1 MVATLSKP
9 LDFQKHFVLVIG
21 TLLILVW
28 FLFLYSVRPLGVTS
42 IGHNATTEVLNNGF
56 EDPGSFHLYPSYGAT
71 LGQMKALTAV
81 SQNCSQFIKV
91 MVPFDV
97 GLRGVVFDASV

>member
-1 MVATLSKP
+1 MERTG
-9 LDFQKHFVLVIG
+9 FCLVIG
-21 TLLILVW
+21 TLL
-28 FLFLYSVRPLGVTS
+28 LFPVYPLGVTS

-97 GLRGVVFDASV
+97 GLRGVVFDA